1 MKMLRKVIAALLC
14 AAILLGLCA
23 CKPKKENYTSSSSS
37 SSSSSSDYEISMT
50 TAESKVPTALYDGL
64 VSRMSSYESSF
75 VYDLSN
81 TRYSVA
87 SHKENTEYY
96 IFYGQYSLYNKY
108 GEYQKSGRFEVSVN
122 KNTGRA
128 SCKIY

>member
-1 MKMLRKVIAALLC
+1 MKTLRKVIAALLC

-23 CKPKKENYTSSSSS
+23 CKPKKEDYTSSSSS

-64 VSRMSSYESSF
+64 SLWVSSRGYSYE
-75 VYDLSN
+75 YDLSN
-81 TRYSVA
+81 TRYSVT
-87 SHKENTEYY
+87 SHKEDTKYY
-96 IFYGQYSLYNKY
+96 TFYGQYSLYNKY
-108 GEYQKSGRFEVSVN
+108 GEFKKSGEFKVSVN

-128 SCKIY
+128 SCDIY